1 MVALVF
7 DPEVRNPIIALF
19 LALAFVAALGSTAF
33 EYMVRL
39 GYDQVKQKLWEQS
52 GSAFLLSFVALK
64 RIAMS
69 GRETGLIRNLT
80 WLMISVPA
88 ILFVYLVPALR
99 SILEG
104 KTLQILAMFLA
115 GSCALLF
122 FNTNYVLLALTLL
135 GSAAGAGIV
144 DGNTP
149 AMLAD
154 RSQEKYGG
162 TSPQLFLDLFRR
174 QARKHKDCLNSAVM
188 RLTRSLTWILHC
200 SLAEILVLRLFIPVY
215 PCSI

>member
-1 MVALVF
+1 
-7 DPEVRNPIIALF
+7 
-19 LALAFVAALGSTAF
+19 
-33 EYMVRL
+33 
-39 GYDQVKQKLWEQS
+39 
-52 GSAFLLSFVALK
+52 
-64 RIAMS
+64 MS

-115 GSCALLF
+115 GSGALLF

-174 QARKHKDCLNSAVM
+174 QARKHKDCSNSAVL

-200 SLAEILVLRLFIPVY
+200 SLAEILVLCLFIPVY